1 MFTFPSVFD
10 FLRWLMNI
18 SCQPP
23 NYLLIEHE
31 TAKCEKKCKKDA
43 NKYYEFENIL
53 LSILIFIQ
61 SAVIHFCAYNFQ
73 WHFAPLWSKMPNA
86 FILKT
91 NSLTSGLISLSALS
105 LIAGPLGDV
114 THTGTCT
121 GQRREKGRKC
131 GVLCRPLATT
141 LGNLM
146 YFILFFTWKVIFFQ

>member
-1 MFTFPSVFD
+1 M
-10 FLRWLMNI
+10 
-18 SCQPP
+18 
-23 NYLLIEHE
+23 H
-31 TAKCEKKCKKDA
+31 
-43 NKYYEFENIL
+43 
-53 LSILIFIQ
+53 
-61 SAVIHFCAYNFQ
+61 
-73 WHFAPLWSKMPNA
+73 NA

-114 THTGTCT
+114 THTGTRT

-146 YFILFFTWKVIFFQ
+146 YFILFFYMKSDFFSIACK

>member
-1 MFTFPSVFD
+1 M
-10 FLRWLMNI
+10 
-18 SCQPP
+18 
-23 NYLLIEHE
+23 H
-31 TAKCEKKCKKDA
+31 
-43 NKYYEFENIL
+43 
-53 LSILIFIQ
+53 
-61 SAVIHFCAYNFQ
+61 
-73 WHFAPLWSKMPNA
+73 NA

-114 THTGTCT
+114 THTGTRT

-146 YFILFFTWKVIFFQ
+146 YFILFFLHEK

>member
-1 MFTFPSVFD
+1 MS
-10 FLRWLMNI
+10 
-18 SCQPP
+18 
-23 NYLLIEHE
+23 
-31 TAKCEKKCKKDA
+31 
-43 NKYYEFENIL
+43 
-53 LSILIFIQ
+53 
-61 SAVIHFCAYNFQ
+61 
-73 WHFAPLWSKMPNA
+73 NA

-91 NSLTSGLISLSALS
+91 DSLTSGLISLSALS

-146 YFILFFTWKVIFFQ
+146 YFILFFYMKSDFFQ